1 VVIEMKV
8 LVIGAHG
15 QVGQQLVRDLSAQ
28 GEEVYAGIRNMAQA
42 QDFAQDVHAVALDV
56 TGSVAAMTKTMLG
69 MDAVIFAAG
78 SGGKTGD
85 DMTLRVDL
93 DGAIKSMTAAAA
105 AQVNKYIL
113 VSALYADQ
121 REKWPAAILPYYVAK
136 YYSEE
141 WLKRESGL
149 NYLIIQP
156 STLLNEPARGTIA
169 VNDGTAGAVTRAD
182 VAHAVAVALRKA
194 PRWRASYE
202 IVAGSTPIDAAF

>member
-1 VVIEMKV
+1 MKV

-28 GEEVYAGIRNMAQA
+28 GEEVYAGIRNMAQTK
-42 QDFAQDVHAVALDV
+42 DFADDVHVVALDV
-56 TGSVAAMTKTMLG
+56 TGPIADMTRAMNG

-93 DGAIKSMTAAAA
+93 DGAIKSMQAAGEAKIG
-105 AQVNKYIL
+105 KYVLI
-113 VSALYADQ
+113 SALYADK
-121 REKWPAAILPYYVAK
+121 REKWPTSILPYYVAK

-156 STLLNEPARGTIA
+156 STLLNNPARGTIA
-169 VNDGTAGAVTRAD
+169 VNNGTAAAITRAD
-182 VAHAVAVALRKA
+182 VAKATAVALRKA
-194 PRWRASYE
+194 PKWGATYE
-202 IVAGSTPIDAAF
+202 IVGGDTPIAEAF